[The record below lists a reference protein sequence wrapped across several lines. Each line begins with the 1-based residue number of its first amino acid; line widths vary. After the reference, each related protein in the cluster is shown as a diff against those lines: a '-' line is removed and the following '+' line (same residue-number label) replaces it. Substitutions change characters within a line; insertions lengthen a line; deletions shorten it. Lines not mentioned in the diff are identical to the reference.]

1 MARDPRA
8 SRLDDDP
15 FAKIDDNQPVNKGTS
30 QHIRVVIQPG
40 QPNPFEPFLKGFFD
54 VDVETIGGE
63 NKIKNRVVPL
73 GLILNNYNDD
83 LPQKQ
88 HSGNIGII
96 DIKLFNEF
104 IDLNHKPISNLTRS
118 RKNKLTRNTTKKKM

>member
-1 MARDPRA
+1 M
-8 SRLDDDP
+8 
-15 FAKIDDNQPVNKGTS
+15 FKIEPSFLQNTLFNEFDENDTKYMVGGYVYKDKDKNKN
-30 QHIRVVIQPG
+30 V
-40 QPNPFEPFLKGFFD
+40 FD

-63 NKIKNRVVPL
+63 NKIKNRVVPV